1 MMKQHNDHRMR
12 RTLGIPW
19 EEEEKRKRGR
29 GHGREEGEGRDR
41 SASKFERS
49 IAMCIKTKTY
59 INPELKFTN
68 KTIPEDDPR
77 QRKPSIDLAKEI
89 LDWEPYIEL
98 EEGLK
103 KTIAW
108 FKKNL

>member
-1 MMKQHNDHRMR
+1 M
-12 RTLGIPW
+12 
-19 EEEEKRKRGR
+19 EKSL
-29 GHGREEGEGRDR
+29 RELAR
-41 SASKFERS
+41 F
-49 IAMCIKTKTY
+49 MIKELANLIKNF

-103 KTIAW
+103 KTISW